1 MSEDNEEHTC
11 HDLQN
16 IKYKTMMLTGPKK
29 AFSSSLSTE
38 TDAVDKLLDM
48 EMQNNRNITWSR
60 LDRMTRV
67 RKLHEYADKYGKD
80 NEMSQEEIAS
90 LKAYL
95 VMSMQKKKR
104 LLKTRE
110 VKYNKDTETI
120 ESIPILQFNSTNRK
134 FTLKRSDKRTSTL
147 SSLGGGNAGVGA
159 ATRRKRSGKKKTDKI
174 ESGIKI
180 SQGDKEDDSN

>member
-1 MSEDNEEHTC
+1 MIEDNEEHAC

-16 IKYKTMMLTGPKK
+16 IKYKTMMLSGPKK
-29 AFSSSLSTE
+29 TFTSSLSTE
-38 TDAVDKLLDM
+38 MDAVDKLLDM

-67 RKLHEYADKYGKD
+67 KKLNDYANKYGKEND
-80 NEMSQEEIAS
+80 MSQEEISS

-110 VKYNKDTETI
+110 VKYNKETETI
-120 ESIPILQFNSTNRK
+120 ESIPILQFNATNRK

-147 SSLGGGNAGVGA
+147 SSLGGGNSGIDAV
-159 ATRRKRSGKKKTDKI
+159 TRRKRSGIKKTDKN

-180 SQGDKEDDSN
+180 SQGCKEDDSN

>member
-16 IKYKTMMLTGPKK
+16 IKYKTMMLSGPKK
-29 AFSSSLSTE
+29 TFASSLSTE

-80 NEMSQEEIAS
+80 NEMSQEEIAL
-90 LKAYL
+90 LKSYL

-104 LLKTRE
+104 LLKIRE
-110 VKYNKDTETI
+110 VKYNKETETI
-120 ESIPILQFNSTNRK
+120 ESIPILHFNATNRK
-134 FTLKRSDKRTSTL
+134 FTLKRSDKRTSTI

-180 SQGDKEDDSN
+180 SQGDKEDGSN